1 MSTGLA
7 ARLLVETVQGV
18 TVVNF
23 ADTVLMSEDVIQQVE
38 EQLNA
43 LVDHAGPKK
52 LLISF
57 RDVRYMS
64 SGVLGILLKLARKV
78 AKDGGSL
85 RLCGLN
91 SSLKEAVRATALDR
105 LIEIH
110 DQESTALDS
119 F

>member
-7 ARLLVETVQGV
+7 ARLLVEPVQGV

-23 ADTVLMSEDVIQQVE
+23 ADTVLMSEDVIEQVE

-43 LVDHAGPKK
+43 LVDHAGTKN

-64 SGVLGILLKLARKV
+64 SGVLGILIKLVRKV
-78 AKDGGSL
+78 TKDGGHL

-91 SSLKEAVRATALDR
+91 PTLMEAFRATGMDR

-110 DQESTALDS
+110 EQESTALDS